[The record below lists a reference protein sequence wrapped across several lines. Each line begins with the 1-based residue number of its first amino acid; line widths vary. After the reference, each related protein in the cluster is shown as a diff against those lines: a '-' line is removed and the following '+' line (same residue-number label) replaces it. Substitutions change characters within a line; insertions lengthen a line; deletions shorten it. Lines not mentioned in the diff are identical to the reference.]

1 MVTQKR
7 SISIYRQ
14 LPTAVPSGTPI
25 STNIRSDGRNRSRCP
40 NVTGA
45 IQGSHLHAGSYKG
58 VLFLIWQV
66 CSGIIQ
72 KDMKKCQ
79 RRARHT

>member
-7 SISIYRQ
+7 SISIHRQ

-45 IQGSHLHAGSYKG
+45 R
-58 VLFLIWQV
+58 
-66 CSGIIQ
+66 
-72 KDMKKCQ
+72 D
-79 RRARHT
+79 HTYTQEVIKECCF

>member
-25 STNIRSDGRNRSRCP
+25 STNIRSE
-40 NVTGA
+40 
-45 IQGSHLHAGSYKG
+45 
-58 VLFLIWQV
+58 
-66 CSGIIQ
+66 
-72 KDMKKCQ
+72 
-79 RRARHT
+79 RHTDGIGRDVPMSLVRFRDHTYTQEVIKECCF